1 MSFKTINLEEY
12 KRLLKNKKKMFDM
25 TFPTPESFN
34 KYRDDNKIIRKYYKM
49 KKLINKIKIYL
60 KCLIKT

>member
-1 MSFKTINLEEY
+1 
-12 KRLLKNKKKMFDM
+12 MFDM
-25 TFPTPESFN
+25 TFLTPENLN
-34 KYRDDNKIIRKYYKM
+34 KYRDNDENINKKYYKM